1 MQKLRNK
8 GNWRKGKIIKQT
20 DRSNGKTTRTV
31 QSEEVGAE
39 GEESTADSQTEA
51 QPSGTEEFCWLE
63 VKLQS

>member
-51 QPSGTEEFCWLE
+51 
-63 VKLQS
+63 

>member
-39 GEESTADSQTEA
+39 GEESGGGADRKA
-51 QPSGTEEFCWLE
+51 AGRR
-63 VKLQS
+63 KNR